1 MRSLELEN
9 KNQKKTI
16 IKLRQQLYQYKTLD
30 TECRKIFTPG
40 QKKKLINPMKKVL
53 WSEEDISQALQLYAV
68 GPGAY
73 RFLCDKG
80 FPYPGK
86 NEILITYAVAVGY
99 YYITT
104 FYVIS
109 APSTLRQWKQKSTA
123 ENVIENGPT
132 IMLEIE
138 QYTNGLENLTSVNND
153 FFKFP

>member
-53 WSEEDISQALQLYAV
+53 WSEEDISQALRLYAV

-104 FYVIS
+104 CYFS
-109 APSTLRQWKQKSTA
+109 AFNATTVETKINSGKRNRKWSYNYA
-123 ENVIENGPT
+123 RDRT
-132 IMLEIE
+132 IHKWTRKLNFS
-138 QYTNGLENLTSVNND
+138 Q
-153 FFKFP
+153 